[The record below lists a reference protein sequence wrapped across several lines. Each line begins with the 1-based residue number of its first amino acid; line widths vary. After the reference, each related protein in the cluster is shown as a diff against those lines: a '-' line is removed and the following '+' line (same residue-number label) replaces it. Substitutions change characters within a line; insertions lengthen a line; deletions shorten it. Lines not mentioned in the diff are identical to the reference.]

1 MPDSSNRLEISGEP
15 LLELTVESL
24 VPGGDG
30 LARHEGKV
38 IFIPGVLPGE
48 RVQARLLQSKRDFA
62 RAEAV
67 SLLAASPDRV
77 APGCAAAD
85 RCGGCDWLHIA
96 PEAQA
101 RLKVAMA
108 RDAYRRL
115 GGFDYEAL
123 TIESGDPWGYRNR
136 LQVHADRQGRLGFM
150 GRQSRHV
157 AVVNA
162 CPVAHE
168 ALQPLFRNHA
178 ANHRVTRFQAFGHAT
193 RGRLES
199 AREDETPD
207 GIMNVRLLGRDFV
220 FPLAGFFQSNIAMLE
235 KLIPWALQGLPM
247 ASGSCAMD
255 LYSGVGLFASF
266 LADHFETVVAV
277 EEQVL
282 AAEFIKQNAGPK
294 VEVHTG
300 KLEEWGRRDLL
311 SPVSRKPDLI
321 LVDPPR
327 EGLHAEARHFLLE
340 TAAEKMI
347 YVSCDVVT
355 QARDLKVLL
364 AGGYRLEALQLFDFY
379 PQTHHVEAV
388 AKLVRA

>member
-1 MPDSSNRLEISGEP
+1 MTQDLSGEP
-15 LLELTVESL
+15 LLELTIESL

-48 RVQARLLQSKRDFA
+48 RVQARLHHSKRDFA

-67 SLLAASPDRV
+67 SILEASPDRV

-96 PEAQA
+96 PEAQT

-108 RDAYRRL
+108 REAYRRS
-115 GGFDYEAL
+115 GGFDYEIL
-123 TIESGDPWGYRNR
+123 SIETGEPWGYRNR

-150 GRQSRHV
+150 GRQTRNV
-157 AVVNA
+157 AVVPA

-168 ALQPLFRNHA
+168 ALQPLFRSRATNP
-178 ANHRVTRFQAFGHAT
+178 RITRLQAFGHAT

-199 AREDETPD
+199 AREDQTPG
-207 GIMNVRLLGRDFV
+207 GIVNVRVLGRDFV
-220 FPLAGFFQSNIAMLE
+220 FPLTGFFQSNVAMLE
-235 KLIPWALQGLPM
+235 KLIPWVLQGLPDPP
-247 ASGSCAMD
+247 GHCAMD

-277 EEQVL
+277 EEQAM
-282 AAEFIKQNAGPK
+282 AAEFIKQNAGPR

-300 KLEEWGRRDLL
+300 KLEEWGRLDLL
-311 SPVSRKPDLI
+311 SPASRKPDLI

-327 EGLHAEARHFLLE
+327 EGLHADARHFLLE